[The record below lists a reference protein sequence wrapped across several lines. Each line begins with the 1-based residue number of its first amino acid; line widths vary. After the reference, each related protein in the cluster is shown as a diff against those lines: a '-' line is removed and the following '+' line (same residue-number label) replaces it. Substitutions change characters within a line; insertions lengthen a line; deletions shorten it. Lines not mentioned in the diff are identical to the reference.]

1 MVLGNFPFSR
11 TRSLCVVLSLGVL
24 FIFNVVDTGVDSA
37 LLTLVALFMVGVAG
51 VGCSCSLVEEGG
63 GGGGGVDASVVGIA
77 VYKGGEKRKVD
88 EIALYGSH
96 A

>member
-1 MVLGNFPFSR
+1 MLGNFPFSR
-11 TRSLCVVLSLGVL
+11 IRSLCVVLSLGVL
-24 FIFNVVDTGVDSA
+24 FIFNVVDTGVDSV

-51 VGCSCSLVEEGG
+51 VGCSCSLVEGGGG